1 MQKYIFFYLLIFF
14 FSNSTNAKEIEK
26 KNFFNNNFIKADL
39 NISDRNYYIF
49 FNSTKRETL
58 RKYRK
63 AKIQFNGD
71 QFYEAQ
77 FRSRGLQVSHY
88 NNSNRSIKIRYKN
101 NNSKK
106 FKHRKYKTLN
116 FNSLL
121 SDPFLSDPIAYSI
134 WAEYNFLSL
143 ESNLAIMYVNEEF
156 NGIKI
161 LYENLDDEFLW
172 RNGIKNG
179 SMYREDRNGTLDSA
193 RGWLQEDYLKIWEKQ
208 SLRRHKDIDDW
219 ISFLISNSKNDTEF
233 YKLLEKNIDVN
244 KYLKWQALN
253 TILGGN
259 YHVSDHN
266 IVFLNNFEKQQFE
279 AVIYDPDGFDLYKAQ
294 ETIRFFN
301 NNFNSK
307 ILIKNEYWNKYLFYL
322 NEILN
327 SSKFEKIVEESIEKH
342 YSKLKEVLVY
352 LNKEKNLPIEEIYPA
367 VLDKT
372 YISADRPLFQS
383 NHIKLDYKKCKT
395 SQNSYDIDCIINLNK
410 SELNK
415 FNLERRASI
424 LKEIEEVQFF
434 ADSFNTKSDNL
445 KINFQN
451 ETKLAKII
459 STILLKTKSLS
470 NNKIGEIKLFLNDFK
485 FNKENQFFIC
495 DDQDHNQII
504 NNNEKCYIGKIEN
517 NYLIFDLENESIF
530 LKSHL
535 FQSNHN
541 NHLKTSVSTFV
552 ENNYKSVEKNFII
565 LTDATEQVF
574 KNDISFFSFSL
585 LNQNTLKKKLFKTS
599 NSKNLLLDNLDIV
612 LGPNENRD
620 LSINISK
627 NKFINS
633 FYKIKFDNKI
643 KWVNVSENKI
653 KLNPNNNSI
662 GEQILEFKIF
672 DKNQDVQNYSKK
684 IIVKPWSG
692 ISKVLS
698 NFDISLAKYFEN
710 NVLRV
715 GIYGQATL
723 DLRDIFFRI
732 KGLCYNIF
740 NFQSYFSRRGYNLD
754 KSIYKKEFLNS
765 DKKIVWGPD
774 KIINIKNN
782 TILPIN
788 STLEIKPGSKIL
800 IDKKKAIIFHG
811 KVKAIGSKDK
821 PIIFTSSNKKD
832 NFGAIIFNHNSVNG
846 SEFKNVIIERGKD
859 FSWKGRLY
867 TGALNVYNSSILID
881 ESIIRFNAGD
891 DAINLKYSKSIIKNS
906 LLYSNNFD
914 ALDSDFSS
922 IELYNNRFEDNG
934 NDGVDLNNSL
944 AYIENNEIISSGDK
958 GISVGEESYVYL
970 KKNIIS
976 ENNIGLAN
984 KDESYVKIKNNIF
997 KNNNKDIEE
1006 YIKKS
1011 KFGYPKTVK
1020 IND

>member
-1 MQKYIFFYLLIFF
+1 MQRYIFFYLLIFL
-14 FSNSTNAKEIEK
+14 FSNSINAQEVK
-26 KNFFNNNFIKADL
+26 KNYFNDNFIKVDL
-39 NISDRNYYIF
+39 NTSDRNYYIF

-63 AKIQFNGD
+63 AKIKFNED

-77 FRSRGLQVSHY
+77 FRSRGIQGAHY
-88 NNSNRSIKIRYKN
+88 NNSNRSIKIRLKN
-101 NNSKK
+101 NNIKK
-106 FKHRKYKTLN
+106 FKHKKYKTLN

-121 SDPFLSDPIAYSI
+121 SDPFLRDPIAYSV
-134 WAEYNFLSL
+134 WAKYNFLSL
-143 ESNLAIMYVNEEF
+143 ESNLAIMSVNEEF

-179 SMYREDRNGTLDSA
+179 SMYRESFAGALDSA

-233 YKLLEKNIDVN
+233 YKLLEKNIDIN

-259 YHVSDHN
+259 HHVTDHN
-266 IVFLNNFEKQQFE
+266 IVFFNNFEKQQFE
-279 AVIYDPDGFDLYKAQ
+279 SVIYDPAGFDIYRTQ
-294 ETIRFFN
+294 ETIRYFN

-322 NEILN
+322 YEILN
-327 SSKFEKIVEESIEKH
+327 SSKFEKTVNEAINDH
-342 YSKLKEVLVY
+342 YSKLKEVLMY
-352 LNKEKNLPIEEIYPA
+352 LNKKKNLPIEEIYPV
-367 VLDKT
+367 VLDKK
-372 YISADRPLFQS
+372 YIWSSRP
-383 NHIKLDYKKCKT
+383 IKLDYKKCKT
-395 SQNSYDIDCIINLNK
+395 SQYNYDIDCIISLNK
-410 SELNK
+410 SELNH
-415 FNLERRASI
+415 FILERKTSI

-434 ADSFNTKSDNL
+434 GNSFNTKTDNL

-451 ETKLAKII
+451 KTKLTKII
-459 STILLKTKSLS
+459 STIFLKTKTLS
-470 NNKIGEIKLFLNDFK
+470 NNKVEEIKLLLNEFK
-485 FNKENQFFIC
+485 FNKGNQFYIC
-495 DDQDHNQII
+495 DDQDYNQII
-504 NNNEKCYIGKIEN
+504 NNNEKCYIGKVEN
-517 NYLIFDLENESIF
+517 KYLIFDLVNDSIF

-541 NHLKTSVSTFV
+541 NHVKTSVFDYV
-552 ENNYKSVEKNFII
+552 ENNYKSIEKNFII

-574 KNDISFFSFSL
+574 ENDISFFSFTL
-585 LNQNTLKKKLFKTS
+585 LNQITFKKKLFEIS
-599 NSKNLLLDNLDIV
+599 NSKNFLLDNLDIV

-620 LSINISK
+620 FSINISK
-627 NKFINS
+627 NKYINS

-643 KWVNVSENKI
+643 KWANVSGNKI

-662 GEQILEFKIF
+662 GEHILEFKIF
-672 DKNQDVQNYSKK
+672 DKNQDFQNYSKK
-684 IIVKPWSG
+684 IIVKPWSR

-710 NVLRV
+710 NALRV
-715 GIYGQATL
+715 GTYGQANL
-723 DLRDIFFRI
+723 DLKNIFFKI
-732 KGLCYNIF
+732 KGLYYNIF

-754 KSIYKKEFLNS
+754 KSIYKKDFLNS

-774 KIINIKNN
+774 KIINIKNT

-788 STLEIKPGSKIL
+788 STLEIKPGSKII
-800 IDKKKAIIFHG
+800 IDKKKALIFHG

-821 PIIFTSSNKKD
+821 PIIFTSSNEKD

-846 SEFKNVIIERGKD
+846 SEFKNVIVERGKD

-881 ESIIRFNAGD
+881 ESIFRFNAGD

-914 ALDSDFSS
+914 ALDSDFSNL
-922 IELYNNRFEDNG
+922 ELYNNRFEDNG
-934 NDGVDLNNSL
+934 NDGVDLNNSV
-944 AYIENNEIISSGDK
+944 AYIEN
-958 GISVGEESYVYL
+958 
-970 KKNIIS
+970 
-976 ENNIGLAN
+976 
-984 KDESYVKIKNNIF
+984 KIRMK
-997 KNNNKDIEE
+997 
-1006 YIKKS
+1006 Y
-1011 KFGYPKTVK
+1011 
-1020 IND
+1020 